1 MVGGHIQLVKN
12 ERYITTLG
20 LASAVELGVGPL
32 LEVINYTFTSLRA
45 NVVNDN
51 SDLIVVAAPPLIS
64 LLEVVVSLSGS
75 RSLSGTRR
83 TP

>member
-20 LASAVELGVGPL
+20 LSSTVELGVGPL
-32 LEVINYTFTSLRA
+32 LEVIDYAFTPLRA
-45 NVVNDN
+45 NVVNNN
-51 SDLIVVAAPPLIS
+51 SWLIVVAAPPLIS

-75 RSLSGTRR
+75 RSLTGTRR